1 MKTNVTVRLSI
12 ALLLSFLAGAAG
24 AQAFVDFEG
33 GVAFTG
39 YNDVAI
45 PADTGSSISL
55 KDDLRSDPAPSF
67 RTRLGYTFAG
77 RHTVSVL
84 IAPLTVYGSGT
95 LDKDVTYRGKT
106 FLAGSSAKSTYR
118 FDSYRLTY
126 RYDVID
132 ADAVTVSLGLT
143 GKIRSADIAIMDAT
157 GYAHRSD
164 LGVVPLVNFGIRWN
178 FAREFSALVDGDALV
193 TPFGRAEDVLVAL
206 EYSPSERVSWR
217 LGYRVLEGGSDG
229 GGDEHTFA
237 LFNYAVAGLRVR
249 FRAG

>member
-1 MKTNVTVRLSI
+1 MKTNGLLRLSI
-12 ALLLSFLAGAAG
+12 AFFLFLLAGVAG

-45 PADTGSSISL
+45 PADTGSRISL
-55 KDDLRSDPAPSF
+55 KNDIQSDPAPAF
-67 RTRLGYTFAG
+67 RVRLGYSFG
-77 RHTVSVL
+77 DRHTVSVL

-95 LDKDVTYRGKT
+95 LDEDVTYRGKT

-132 ADAVTVSLGLT
+132 AESVTVSLGLT
-143 GKIRSADIAIMDAT
+143 GKIRSADIAIMDDT

-164 LGVVPLVNFGIRWN
+164 LGVVPLVNFGLRWE
-178 FAREFSALVDGDALV
+178 FARPFSALVDGDALV

-217 LGYRVLEGGSDG
+217 LGYRILEGGSDG
-229 GGDEHTFA
+229 GGDVYTFA

-249 FRAG
+249 F